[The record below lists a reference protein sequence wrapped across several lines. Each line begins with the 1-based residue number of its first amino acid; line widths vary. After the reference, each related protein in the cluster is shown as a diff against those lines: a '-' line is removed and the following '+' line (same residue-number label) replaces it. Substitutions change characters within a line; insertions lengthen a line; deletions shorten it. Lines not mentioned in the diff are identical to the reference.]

1 MIPIEDLTDVTLAT
15 DEEDAKRCKKRLE
28 IKLKTI
34 EKKVENKVEKKFNA
48 LGTEKLKKKMKR

>member
-1 MIPIEDLTDVTLAT
+1 MKKMQK
-15 DEEDAKRCKKRLE
+15 DAKRCKKRLE

-48 LGTEKLKKKMKR
+48 LGTEKLKKKNEKMNIS

>member
-1 MIPIEDLTDVTLAT
+1 MKKMQK
-15 DEEDAKRCKKRLE
+15 DAKRCKKKRLE